1 MYNKGMTNRND
12 FDDIEL
18 TIDIANEAIMHL
30 ENARE
35 KLGSART
42 WGFIDIFG
50 GGMFSSI
57 FKHNHIRDAQLD
69 LERAKIAKEQLSSRL
84 NYYGDMGEDLDL
96 NIDSFLGIFDV
107 LFDNPIIDIFMQ
119 SKISNMR
126 ERIDDAIENIQEIID
141 YLYSGFT
148 TDDNDF

>member
-1 MYNKGMTNRND
+1 MTTRND
-12 FDDIEL
+12 YDDIEM
-18 TIDIANEAIMHL
+18 TIDIANDAIMHL

-35 KLGSART
+35 KLGSARN

-57 FKHNHIRDAQLD
+57 FKHNHIRDAQID
-69 LERAKIAKEQLSSRL
+69 LERVRIAMEQLSSRL
-84 NYYGDMGEDLDL
+84 NYYGNMGEELDI
-96 NIDSFLGIFDV
+96 NIDDFMGMFDII
-107 LFDNPIIDIFMQ
+107 FDNPIIDIFMQ

-126 ERIDDAIENIQEIID
+126 KRIDEAIFNIQEIID
-141 YLYSGFT
+141 YLYSGFM